1 MSDYYTWKQLGHANE
16 WILFPENIGA
26 YLSID
31 ETSLSNGELYTIL
44 TNKEAKGKKGA
55 LIAMIKGTRANVI
68 CEILNKIPSNK
79 RLMVKEVTLDMA
91 NCMEKIIRT
100 SFPYAIIVTDRFHVQ
115 QLIGDAIQEMR
126 IKLRW
131 KAIEEEN
138 KAIKLAKQESR
149 KYIPYIYSN
158 GDTQRQLLARSR
170 YLLFKPL
177 NKWTDSQKARA
188 KILFKQFPVLEKAYN
203 LSLMFSSI
211 YHTSKNK
218 NIAIERLN
226 QWHEKV
232 QEKKFE
238 SFITAA
244 NSIKNH
250 QETILNFFIN
260 RSTNASAESFN
271 AKIKTF
277 RAAFRGVRD
286 ISFFLF
292 RVAKIYA

>member
-55 LIAMIKGTRANVI
+55 LIAMIKGTRANVV

-149 KYIPYIYSN
+149 KYTPYIYSN

-170 YLLFKPL
+170 YLLFKPS

-218 NIAIERLN
+218 NTAIERLN